1 MGERHAC
8 KFSSVYVRLSLSI
21 SMRLSLRLFPWD
33 FNSPLSQKAEPLL
46 LSYYFTSFF
55 FIGHMGTYPEEL
67 EPTLEHVRKLAPRKA
82 LGGLPA
88 LPPFQGSHLNPN
100 NGPAY
105 PFSASGV
112 IIELRQRGS
121 GLVCEAGH

>member
-1 MGERHAC
+1 
-8 KFSSVYVRLSLSI
+8 
-21 SMRLSLRLFPWD
+21 
-33 FNSPLSQKAEPLL
+33 
-46 LSYYFTSFF
+46 
-55 FIGHMGTYPEEL
+55 MGTYPEEL

>member
-8 KFSSVYVRLSLSI
+8 KFSSVYMRLSLSI

-33 FNSPLSQKAEPLL
+33 FKSPLSQKAEPLL

-82 LGGLPA
+82 LGGGGRLPA
-88 LPPFQGSHLNPN
+88 LPRFPLNPN
-100 NGPAY
+100 NGPAC

-112 IIELRQRGS
+112 IIEIRQR
-121 GLVCEAGH
+121 